1 MKHFQLKDVFTS
13 FNLFCV
19 LLSLILLFEGK
30 FVLGSYLLVF
40 TIFILDMIDGF
51 VARKL
56 GGGNE
61 FGKEFDTIV
70 DYCSCCVAP
79 PLFIYVAYRDYSQ
92 SLAAFTAF
100 IPFFF
105 GTLRGIQHKIEGIE
119 VKNYFVGLPRTM
131 TGLLSLAIINSSF
144 LKTHSLYIIGT
155 ILILLFCSMNLSH
168 ALYMGNDKKTIT
180 FSFKIKAYLVAA
192 AIAQIALTAVG
203 LFWEGLF
210 ILIGCYAIQP
220 YVLKTGKNRLALMG
234 QA

>member
-1 MKHFQLKDVFTS
+1 MKHFKLKDVSTS

-19 LLSLILLFEGK
+19 LLSLILLFEGR
-30 FVLGSYLLVF
+30 FALGSYLLIF

-51 VARKL
+51 IARRL

-92 SLAAFTAF
+92 PLAVATAF
-100 IPFFF
+100 LPFFF
-105 GTLRGIQHKIEGIE
+105 GTLRGIQHKIEEITVE
-119 VKNYFVGLPRTM
+119 NYFVGLPRTM
-131 TGLLSLAIINSSF
+131 TGLLAIAMVNSSY
-144 LKTHSLYIIGT
+144 LHTYSLYILGS
-155 ILILLFCSMNLSH
+155 ILIFIFSLMNLSH

-180 FSFKIKAYLVAA
+180 FGIKIKTYLT
-192 AIAQIALTAVG
+192 IALLSQLALTAVG
-203 LFWEGLF
+203 RFWEGLF
-210 ILIGCYAIQP
+210 ILILAYAIQP
-220 YVLKTGKNRLALMG
+220 YVLQTDKNRLALMG